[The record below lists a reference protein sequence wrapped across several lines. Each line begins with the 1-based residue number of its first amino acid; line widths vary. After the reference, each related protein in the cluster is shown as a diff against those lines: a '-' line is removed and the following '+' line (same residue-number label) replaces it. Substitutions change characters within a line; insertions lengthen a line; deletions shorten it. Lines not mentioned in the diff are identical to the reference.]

1 MNNFGSICC
10 FFFFFQIILIDR
22 QRMGERLDNMSFGE
36 LLTLD
41 QEMEDAVQVIRERKV
56 SFWVTKSIIVSLYL
70 PRFIL
75 ML

>member
-1 MNNFGSICC
+1 
-10 FFFFFQIILIDR
+10 
-22 QRMGERLDNMSFGE
+22 MGERLDNMSFGE

-75 ML
+75 MLWEIG